1 MFGYDNQIILISK
14 EITTDDNLIE
24 QETETKITVL
34 CREKS
39 VNRDEFYKAGAQ
51 GFKLG
56 NIVIVH
62 SCEYNGEDKAIYKGK
77 SYDIL
82 KTFQVGVDE
91 IELTLSQKVGVQ

>member
-1 MFGYDNQIILISK
+1 MFGYNNEIILISK

-24 QETETKITVL
+24 QETEIEKSIL

-56 NIVIVH
+56 YIVIVH
-62 SCEYNGEDKAIYKGK
+62 SFEYNGEDKAIYKGK

-82 KTFQVGVDE
+82 KTYQTGVDE
-91 IELTLSQKVGVQ
+91 IELTLSQKVGV